1 MNTFDEKR
9 VEKIKRKIL
18 TYSQKRL
25 ELIRNNDL
33 ENAMIYSRI
42 IILLHQKEQDIIEGI
57 EDIMIKRKDELE
69 EERSRLQSS
78 LREASLLGKMEIKR
92 EIYKVD
98 EALKEDNIRE
108 YARKEKNA
116 KVLKKEQNN
125 SDRNR
130 KE

>member
-69 EERSRLQSS
+69 EERSRLQNS

-116 KVLKKEQNN
+116 KVLKKEQ
-125 SDRNR
+125 
-130 KE
+130 KG